1 MTNVSKCKSN
11 KSYHSTKGNTNM
23 YVDVDKDAVLKLS
36 DVWTVLLYLNDIAVL
51 YVAIANQ

>member
-51 YVAIANQ
+51 YVAIAN